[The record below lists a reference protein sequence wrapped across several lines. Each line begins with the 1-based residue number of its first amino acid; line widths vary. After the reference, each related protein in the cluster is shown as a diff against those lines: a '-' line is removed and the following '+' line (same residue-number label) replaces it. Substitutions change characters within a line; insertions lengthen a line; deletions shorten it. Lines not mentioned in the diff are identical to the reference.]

1 MDFKNQSQLNDFSF
15 GWKNVFFLR
24 RMWKKYLPDGAPTG
38 RNRCREVRKSPS
50 FSLFGGRKLSKSGW
64 HNERWSFFG
73 AYVLFACLHVV
84 CLILVQEVSKS
95 CGRGAQRVSA
105 NAWESFLFSMC
116 ACMSGI
122 CDSEEAEVTIWQ
134 NDIWTKEHKNKK
146 PFKTWKYVLLFL
158 CLKYRYSV

>member
-24 RMWKKYLPDGAPTG
+24 RMWKKHLPDGAPTG

-73 AYVLFACLHVV
+73 AYVLFACLRVV

-95 CGRGAQRVSA
+95 CGRGHKG
-105 NAWESFLFSMC
+105 FLQMRENRFFSPC
-116 ACMSGI
+116 VPACPEYAI
-122 CDSEEAEVTIWQ
+122 LRRRKWQ
-134 NDIWTKEHKNKK
+134 FDKMIFGQKNIRTKSLLRLENM
-146 PFKTWKYVLLFL
+146 FFCSYV
-158 CLKYRYSV
+158 